1 MYVKL
6 KMTANPYT
14 VTPDTNVVDAYELL
28 HQHKIRRLPVVD
40 KGKLVGI
47 VTEKELQ
54 QVSPSK
60 ATTLSV
66 YEINYLLAKTKVKDA
81 MYPNPI
87 CTTPD
92 ALLEE
97 AAVLMRDNNV
107 GALPVID
114 HGKLVGIITET
125 DIFDAFTELM
135 GIRDIGT
142 RITVEAKDSP
152 GILSELAN
160 IISSFGVNITRIA
173 VYQGEYKDTSDVVIR
188 MSTLETEKIEEALE
202 HHGYK
207 IIHKLKN
214 Q

>member
-14 VTPDTNVVDAYELL
+14 VTPDTNVVDAYALL

-40 KGKLVGI
+40 NGELVGI

-60 ATTLSV
+60 ATALSV

-81 MYPNPI
+81 MYSHPI
-87 CTTPD
+87 STTPD

-107 GALPVID
+107 GALPVVD
-114 HGKLVGIITET
+114 QGKLVGIITET

-142 RITVEAKDSP
+142 RLTVEAKDSP

-160 IISSFGVNITRIA
+160 IISSFDVNITRIA
-173 VYQGEYKDTSDVVIR
+173 VYRGEYKGTSDVVIR
-188 MSTLETEKIEEALE
+188 MSTLDTEKIEQALE
-202 HHGYK
+202 SRGYK
-207 IIHKLKN
+207 IVHILKN